1 MMNGWQE
8 GWQICMTLEE
18 RVEEGGRNE
27 EYEGGK
33 REGER
38 EREERGK
45 YNKGRE
51 IGRGSAEPEQFA
63 TSLILETT

>member
-1 MMNGWQE
+1 MKSMKV
-8 GWQICMTLEE
+8 E
-18 RVEEGGRNE
+18 RG
-27 EYEGGK
+27 
-33 REGER
+33 R

-51 IGRGSAEPEQFA
+51 IGRGSAELKQFA